1 MSNLLKNKGKKIVIS
16 ILTGIAIL
24 IGIPKFDIASNAI
37 TQKPL
42 YPNISSTRVEGEILR
57 SDIKNGKKIQ
67 FTVNS
72 NVTMVRYAWN
82 LNTGGNSMTSEWINV
97 TDKNNVEIPIDI
109 YKNVTNINDIP
120 LGILELSV
128 TTWDGVTSPVWKYI
142 PYYVVDTLTPES
154 NQDKTGPVI
163 QYAGSTLSKDYEN
176 NPITVKN
183 GEGVYELNI
192 VDYNKTTTA
201 NSTGV
206 YYFIGEVVNK
216 VQENVYSS
224 NAVKRYNQSK
234 IKIGYGNN
242 VDIKLPTTAGT
253 YYVQMYAID
262 GSNNP
267 STTYCMKF
275 VIKNDIIE
283 IEVIES

>member
-1 MSNLLKNKGKKIVIS
+1 MSNLLKNKGKKIIIS
-16 ILTGIAIL
+16 ILASVAIL
-24 IGIPKFDIASNAI
+24 IGIPKFEIASNAI
-37 TQKPL
+37 TPKPL
-42 YPNISSTRVEGEILR
+42 YPNLSSTRIEGEILR

-82 LNTGGNSMTSEWINV
+82 LNTGGASMTSEWINV

-128 TTWDGVTSPVWKYI
+128 TTWDGATSPVWRYI
-142 PYYVVDTLTPES
+142 PYYVVDTLPPES

-206 YYFIGEVVNK
+206 YYFIGEVVNR

-224 NAVKRYNQSK
+224 NAVKRYKASRGLSADG
-234 IKIGYGNN
+234 IIGCNTWRSLQEN
-242 VDIKLPTTAGT
+242 VVGT
-253 YYVQMYAID
+253 R
-262 GSNNP
+262 
-267 STTYCMKF
+267 
-275 VIKNDIIE
+275 
-283 IEVIES
+283 